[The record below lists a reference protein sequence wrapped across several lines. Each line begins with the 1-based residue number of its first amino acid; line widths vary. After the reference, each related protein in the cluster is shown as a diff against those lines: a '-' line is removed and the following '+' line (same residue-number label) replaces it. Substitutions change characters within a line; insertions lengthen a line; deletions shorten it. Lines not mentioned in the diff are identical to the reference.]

1 MRLAAGYSYE
11 EIAVVLEVHRADI
24 QHLELPK
31 GGVTKG
37 WLSGQNE
44 LEQSRRL
51 LGPGVV
57 LESEVARAIRA
68 GNVSAARGVGKVR
81 LDGLPGPQDVVR
93 LLTSAR
99 LVRYK
104 DACEVRTRRR

>member
-68 GNVSAARGVGKVR
+68 GTSPQLEAWGRSVSTAFLAPKT
-81 LDGLPGPQDVVR
+81 
-93 LLTSAR
+93 LLGS
-99 LVRYK
+99 
-104 DACEVRTRRR
+104 